1 VSVIEAVTV
10 VRYRAKIAIG
20 ERRRKLRGVKRLA
33 YRDAAWAKIRERC
46 RCAGDGPERKP
57 CRYHDK
63 EFRAEDVPS
72 RSYEEEGWHGFIAPV
87 EWGLP
92 RREEPGF
99 WDYGRAVA
107 YRLARF
113 YAHLDRRA
121 SPPPGAGAGNE
132 GMRGEAKPQDRNAG
146 RVPAHKRP
154 EEG

>member
-10 VRYRAKIAIG
+10 VRYRSKAAIG

-33 YRDAAWAKIRERC
+33 YRDAAWAKIREHC
-46 RCAGDGPERKP
+46 RCAGDGPERKS

-63 EFRAEDVPS
+63 EYRAEDIPGG
-72 RSYEEEGWHGFIAPV
+72 YEEPGWHGFIAPL

-107 YRLARF
+107 FRLARF
-113 YAHLDRRA
+113 YAHLDRA
-121 SPPPGAGAGNE
+121 PADGAKE
-132 GMRGEAKPQDRNAG
+132 TQR
-146 RVPAHKRP
+146 
-154 EEG
+154 